1 MPVVSEEYTQRT
13 FAAEAAHFD
22 DTISNEEDVAYSVS

>member
-22 DTISNEEDVAYSVS
+22 DAVSNEEDVVYNVS